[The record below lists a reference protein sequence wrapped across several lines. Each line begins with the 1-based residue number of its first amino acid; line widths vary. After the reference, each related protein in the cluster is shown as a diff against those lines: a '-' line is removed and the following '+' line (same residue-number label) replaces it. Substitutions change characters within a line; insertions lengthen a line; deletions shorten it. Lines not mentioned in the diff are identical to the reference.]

1 MQTLGHR
8 GSMNSAIAYVYTAL
22 QIAKHLMTV
31 VLFNKPDKND
41 NISFMTDNY
50 RSDISFDIFTINS
63 T

>member
-1 MQTLGHR
+1 
-8 GSMNSAIAYVYTAL
+8 MNSAIAYVYTAL